1 MGNAATALGDNLTCF
16 RDHENQEAVGRGIA
30 AGQGK
35 DLDDAVLAATD
46 NIINANHLSQQL
58 RLTFGCK
65 NLPNMDTFTRTD
77 GFAVLYEKKGR
88 IWQLHGYT
96 EVIWDNLDPE
106 WVKAFD
112 VPYKFEEQ
120 QVFKVVVYDID
131 DIKQLTNFSTHD
143 LVGELEFTLHE
154 VVTAKDQILI
164 KPISRTKKD
173 AIVEITGEEINSNTQ
188 SNDQVLMIPKLVF
201 SDGKNRG
208 EMLFFILYRMH
219 AGSGMPGSKNTIWKP
234 VYKSELKASAS
245 RH

>member
-1 MGNAATALGDNLTCF
+1 
-16 RDHENQEAVGRGIA
+16 
-30 AGQGK
+30 
-35 DLDDAVLAATD
+35 
-46 NIINANHLSQQL
+46 
-58 RLTFGCK
+58 
-65 NLPNMDTFTRTD
+65 
-77 GFAVLYEKKGR
+77 
-88 IWQLHGYT
+88 
-96 EVIWDNLDPE
+96 
-106 WVKAFD
+106 
-112 VPYKFEEQ
+112 
-120 QVFKVVVYDID
+120 
-131 DIKQLTNFSTHD
+131 

-234 VYKSELKASAS
+234 VYKSELKASVS